1 MEIKRVMPPNIV
13 TEEIIFI
20 KDKPNLY
27 RNDGP
32 CTVKMDMK
40 SMTGSFTGPARMF
53 DVPQRGDLFDVKMR
67 SSNVWRCVVAKC
79 DQDYTTC
86 KGELI
91 VLTHADRYRDYLAMG
106 YFENKQINTQ

>member
-32 CTVKMDMK
+32 MHREDRYEIYDRIIHR
-40 SMTGSFTGPARMF
+40 PARMF

-67 SSNVWRCVVAKC
+67 SSNIWTA
-79 DQDYTTC
+79 
-86 KGELI
+86 
-91 VLTHADRYRDYLAMG
+91 A
-106 YFENKQINTQ
+106 